1 MGTQRV
7 GAHRIVHVEGDAFVT
22 GDGCHVGQNFVG
34 SCDATK
40 LAGIHIAHW
49 LGCRV
54 LRGTWVELVGP
65 IRDGDSGR
73 ADWASTWGST
83 LGSDLSNGVVKAPFA
98 DVAPRTHQV

>member
-7 GAHRIVHVEGDAFVT
+7 GAHRIVHIESDAFVT

-34 SCDATK
+34 SSDATK
-40 LAGIHIAHW
+40 LAGIHIAHG
-49 LGCRV
+49 LGCGV
-54 LRGTWVELVGP
+54 LRGPGVELVGP

-73 ADWASTWGST
+73 VDWGSN
-83 LGSDLSNGVVKAPFA
+83 LSKGIIKAPFA